1 MVLSTASD
9 DAIVWATYLAVDAAE
24 TTGTYKAADVGK
36 EFRMTFQYSYS

>member
-9 DAIVWATYLAVDAAE
+9 DVIAWATYLAVAATE
-24 TTGTYKAADVGK
+24 TTGTYEAATVGF